1 MRRIKT
7 PLRRR
12 GIILAETKGLA
23 DADLA
28 TSPAVTCVIPPFC
41 GGFLDCRIENPPR
54 LRGNRNDLTAHS
66 LSNLLVVEPAI
77 TDCKT
82 FVHAFVPTGYNKNA
96 HFGRF
101 YYNWRSMILSRTTI
115 YKFQFYRE
123 FTGIFYFVCVV
134 RQIDALHRMPSQGLH

>member
-1 MRRIKT
+1 MTALCRAICVFIIPQNAIKCNRAKTLPVFMRRIKT

-12 GIILAETKGLA
+12 EIILAETKGLA

-28 TSPAVTCVIPPFC
+28 KSPAATGVIPPFC

-82 FVHAFVPTGYNKNA
+82 FVQAFVPTGYNKNA

-101 YYNWRSMILSRTTI
+101 YYNWRRRRDSN
-115 YKFQFYRE
+115 
-123 FTGIFYFVCVV
+123 
-134 RQIDALHRMPSQGLH
+134 P